1 MGGLGGLLGLDNF
14 CHPGVN
20 GGWMSKYRRKV
31 WLNLAMSFHLKK
43 ENHGRRKKMGK
54 IDKLHSEN
62 ELEVLL

>member
-43 ENHGRRKKMGK
+43 ENHGRRKKWVK
-54 IDKLHSEN
+54 
-62 ELEVLL
+62 